1 MTLIYEGR
9 QIFFGHIAEAKGY
22 FENLGFFCESLSVD
36 EPRAFK
42 SLTSFEAIP
51 RQTIPDFLTS
61 MTSTEERRVRPGF
74 EELVPHSPDE
84 FADRWQLSGQRKRL
98 LVEVASYE
106 QKHPPEMRMAEYNR
120 SRRAEQAKQQ
130 RAKSAYTISYP
141 QQISLTLWRAYR
153 RLLADPG
160 FTIAS
165 LLFNVVMALILG
177 SMFYNLKPD
186 TSSFYYRGGL
196 IFFSLLFNAF
206 ASQLEVSP
214 SKTTH
219 FYLVRQLILTW
230 LE

>member
-1 MTLIYEGR
+1 
-9 QIFFGHIAEAKGY
+9 
-22 FENLGFFCESLSVD
+22 
-36 EPRAFK
+36 
-42 SLTSFEAIP
+42 
-51 RQTIPDFLTS
+51 

-74 EELVPHSPDE
+74 EELVPRSPDE
-84 FADRWQLSGQRKRL
+84 FAERWRLSGQRKRL

-206 ASQLEVSP
+206 ASQLEVSQ
-214 SKTTH
+214 SQTTH
-219 FYLVRQLILTW
+219 FYLVRQLHINLAGIG
-230 LE
+230 LDNLCRAPSR